1 MPDLLQ
7 ILINIQAVIPA
18 FMSVLKTIVG
28 IMSLFIVAGSM
39 FELYGAANENSQKYL
54 TANRR
59 FSLTGG
65 IVGLLVGGVML
76 SMVTLDFIDITT
88 RTLTGSHVTSE
99 ILAYKSGGTSSL
111 SANAKAGANTIFM
124 LMQIVGFIA
133 YMKFFLIMKA
143 RYDGSGAGQR
153 VGGIGSAMTFLVAGF
168 LCWNAQWAAEVLNDD
183 IFGFKL
189 LGLFFSN

>member
-59 FSLTGG
+59 
-65 IVGLLVGGVML
+65 
-76 SMVTLDFIDITT
+76 
-88 RTLTGSHVTSE
+88 
-99 ILAYKSGGTSSL
+99 
-111 SANAKAGANTIFM
+111 
-124 LMQIVGFIA
+124 
-133 YMKFFLIMKA
+133 
-143 RYDGSGAGQR
+143 
-153 VGGIGSAMTFLVAGF
+153 
-168 LCWNAQWAAEVLNDD
+168 
-183 IFGFKL
+183 
-189 LGLFFSN
+189 